1 MSSALTAE
9 QLTLYNTLKDM
20 GMDISLAKEAASM
33 SLDAELAILFCTDE
47 DVQHRERENHR
58 AAVLLNQTTRGT
70 RSSGARHAVSSLR
83 EPLNNRSDRVQD
95 LLGNKGMGSKS
106 SMALV
111 RRSADDGGPSDGDE
125 DNAPPPGRLPSQTKS
140 VSLKPAAAKERAA
153 PAAAPPLTAAQAATV
168 PAAQLAQ
175 LAHIENRAIAK
186 YIKKLQGAL
195 AALPDAVT
203 RMDTAVATLRE
214 VITHF
219 TKQEQSEL
227 FQRLQSPP
235 DAPATAADAAPANAT
250 VAASAA
256 GPATVAASTTTVAVE
271 AAAAGSCMGAM
282 GLTGSGAGASMCA
295 GMAGMGCGMRGP
307 GMVAAQMGGMGG
319 MGCGMMGSGMGGGM
333 GTGMGGMGTFASAMG
348 GTPQQRMLMQML
360 GQSGGGARGGGSGG
374 MAGQMGGGMPG
385 QMGGGVMGGAPMG
398 GGMMGGGMMGG
409 GMMGGGMMGG
419 QMMGGAPMGGGVM
432 GGGMMGGGM
441 MVGGMGMGGSGA
453 NQTRSEH
460 PPHRLPSGSAARSL
474 SAMPAAMPAAIRERI
489 APLRVL
495 QPPLPGAATSAS
507 FCSTT
512 VSIAASTAD
521 DDDLVVAGSDCDDD
535 ELPLNGSRS
544 RSKFSPP
551 APIAAS
557 APTRTSTT
565 APMSQAGQYH
575 EEIPGS
581 GEPKQVAASPRKRP
595 MMANDGGSECM
606 RQRVGDD
613 PGRDS
618 EIQGDT
624 GRCSGSGC
632 MRQRVGDDPGMSI
645 SLLIKDMTGKTI
657 TVQVHEKDTVITAD
671 DR

>member
-1 MSSALTAE
+1 MLSSALTAE

-83 EPLNNRSDRVQD
+83 EPLNNRSDRVRD

-106 SMALV
+106 SMALI

-175 LAHIENRAIAK
+175 LAQLAHIENRAIAK

-195 AALPDAVT
+195 AALPDAAT
-203 RMDTAVATLRE
+203 RMDTAVAALRE

-227 FQRLQSPP
+227 LQRLQSPS
-235 DAPATAADAAPANAT
+235 DAPATAADAATANAT

-256 GPATVAASTTTVAVE
+256 APATAAASTSTVAVE

-282 GLTGSGAGASMCA
+282 GVTGSGAGASMCA
-295 GMAGMGCGMRGP
+295 GMGGMGCGMGGP

-319 MGCGMMGSGMGGGM
+319 MGCGMGGGM

-374 MAGQMGGGMPG
+374 MAGQMGRGMPG

-432 GGGMMGGGM
+432 GGGVMGGGMMGGGM
-441 MVGGMGMGGSGA
+441 MGGGLMGGGMGMGGSGA

-460 PPHRLPSGSAARSL
+460 PPHRLPSGSGAARSL
-474 SAMPAAMPAAIRERI
+474 SAMPAAMPAAIPERI

-535 ELPLNGSRS
+535 ELPLSGSRS

-595 MMANDGGSECM
+595 MTANDGGS
-606 RQRVGDD
+606 GY
-613 PGRDS
+613 
-618 EIQGDT
+618 
-624 GRCSGSGC
+624 

-657 TVQVHEKDTVITAD
+657 TVQVHEKDTVMTAD
-671 DR
+671 DRR

>member
-140 VSLKPAAAKERAA
+140 VLLKPAAAKERAA
-153 PAAAPPLTAAQAATV
+153 PAAAPPPTAAQAATV

-175 LAHIENRAIAK
+175 LAHNENRAIAK

-195 AALPDAVT
+195 AALPDAAT
-203 RMDTAVATLRE
+203 RMDTAVAALRE

-227 FQRLQSPP
+227 LQRLQSPS

-256 GPATVAASTTTVAVE
+256 EPATPAASTSTVAVE

-282 GLTGSGAGASMCA
+282 GVTGCGAGASMCA
-295 GMAGMGCGMRGP
+295 GMGGMGCGMGGP

-319 MGCGMMGSGMGGGM
+319 MGCGMGSGMGGGM
-333 GTGMGGMGTFASAMG
+333 GMGGMGTFASAMG
-348 GTPQQRMLMQML
+348 GTPEQRMLMQML
-360 GQSGGGARGGGSGG
+360 GQSSGGARGGGSGG
-374 MAGQMGGGMPG
+374 MAGQMGRGMPG

-398 GGMMGGGMMGG
+398 GGMMGGGMGL
-409 GMMGGGMMGG
+409 
-419 QMMGGAPMGGGVM
+419 
-432 GGGMMGGGM
+432 
-441 MVGGMGMGGSGA
+441 GGSGA

-474 SAMPAAMPAAIRERI
+474 SAIPAAMPAAIPERI

-581 GEPKQVAASPRKRP
+581 GEPKQEAASPRKRP
-595 MMANDGGSECM
+595 MTANDGGS
-606 RQRVGDD
+606 RY
-613 PGRDS
+613 
-618 EIQGDT
+618 
-624 GRCSGSGC
+624 

-657 TVQVHEKDTVITAD
+657 TVQVHEKDTVMTAD